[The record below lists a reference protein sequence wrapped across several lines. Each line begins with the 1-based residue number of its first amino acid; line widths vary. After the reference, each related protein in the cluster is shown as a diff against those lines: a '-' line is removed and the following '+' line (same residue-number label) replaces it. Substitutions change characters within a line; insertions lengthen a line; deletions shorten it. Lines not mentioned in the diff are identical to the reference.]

1 MNKEEFF
8 KEHQNNEYLIKELDN
23 IISVLKN
30 CDDQIPYFAIHMKQ
44 LGQDLYTYTEDKTVT
59 SRHKDLLSLLVDIG
73 VVDKFRSKSKD
84 DQSTYKIKTSEKFS
98 KTLLEQLNRWKT
110 DQEQNNVPKIIENYT
125 NSNIIKDSSFQ
136 ESQLQFESENAKQSK
151 TTPTNHPN
159 ANEPNEIIEFIK
171 KFWWAII
178 IPILLLIVEHKW
190 IAKLFNGE

>member
-1 MNKEEFF
+1 MFDNLFQKYRDNKEYIQELNLAIEKLSDLRKPEWDKSDSNWFTANQVNSEDEFTTLGHLEELREF
-8 KEHQNNEYLIKELDN
+8 GIVESKNSPSTNIKIYKLKPQHYNVNLGKQFDNWLIRQVKNTQTN
-23 IISVLKN
+23 IV
-30 CDDQIPYFAIHMKQ
+30 
-44 LGQDLYTYTEDKTVT
+44 
-59 SRHKDLLSLLVDIG
+59 
-73 VVDKFRSKSKD
+73 
-84 DQSTYKIKTSEKFS
+84 
-98 KTLLEQLNRWKT
+98 
-110 DQEQNNVPKIIENYT
+110 ENYT
-125 NSNIIKDSSFQ
+125 NSNVIKGSTIQ